1 MLLLRGDNR
10 DRHSFPTRRSSDL
23 RCPQDLSIGGRRQ
36 SYDNACR
43 HFAQNN
49 TEMESPERKRTIR
62 KQSRLVNVIFSRF
75 FSCPNLIKKAHRATD
90 VVLVYERSTR
100 LAIVSYSIVVGS
112 YAAR

>member
-75 FSCPNLIKKAHRATD
+75 FSCPNLIKKRSEEHTSELQSREN
-90 VVLVYERSTR
+90 LVCR
-100 LAIVSYSIVVGS
+100 LLLE
-112 YAAR
+112 